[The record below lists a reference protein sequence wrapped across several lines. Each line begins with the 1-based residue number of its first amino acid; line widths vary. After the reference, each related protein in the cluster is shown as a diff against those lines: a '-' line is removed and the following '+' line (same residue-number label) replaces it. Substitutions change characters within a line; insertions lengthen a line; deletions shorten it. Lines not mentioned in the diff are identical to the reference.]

1 MKEEAHMK
9 EVTFETP
16 RIGAPKRE
24 QQKFGDHELVVHEKC
39 QRAA

>member
-9 EVTFETP
+9 EDTFEVT